1 MTDERLKIVIPMAGL
16 GTRLRPHTWSKPKQL
31 VPVAGKAVI
40 SHVLDGFSSLPDPQN
55 VDFIFIVGYLKEQLP
70 AYMEKHYP
78 DLTVHYVEQP
88 EPRGQSEAIYL
99 AREHLHG
106 PMLMVFADTLVET
119 DFSALASE
127 EADSYTWVKTVED
140 PRRFGVAIV
149 NEAGWVSS
157 LIEKPDS
164 MENRLAA
171 VGFYYFDSAEDVVEA
186 IEEQFRRD
194 VHLKG
199 EFFFVDA
206 VNILLERGLKMRT
219 QEVDVW
225 FDAGTPEALLD
236 TNRYLL
242 DAGRDNSA
250 EAARRDGVV
259 VVPPV
264 YIHPEAE
271 VSASVVGPYASI
283 GPGCRISSSVIRD
296 SILDEGVRMED
307 AVVERSLI
315 GSHARL
321 NGRASIINA
330 GDNSVAV
337 L

>member
-1 MTDERLKIVIPMAGL
+1 MSEERLKIVIPMAGL

-70 AYMEKHYP
+70 EYMEKHYP

-99 AREHLHG
+99 AKEHLHG

-119 DFSALASE
+119 DFSPLALAD
-127 EADSYTWVKTVED
+127 ADSFTWVKTVED

-149 NEAGWVSS
+149 NEAGWVTN
-157 LIEKPDS
+157 LIEKPS
-164 MENRLAA
+164 TAENRLAV
-171 VGFYYFDSAEDVVEA
+171 VGFYYFRRAEDVVDA

-199 EFFFVDA
+199 EYFFVDA

-236 TNRYLL
+236 TNRFLL
-242 DAGRDNSA
+242 DTGRDNTV
-250 EAARRDGVV
+250 EAAQREGIV

-271 VSASVVGPYASI
+271 INASVI
-283 GPGCRISSSVIRD
+283 GPHAAIGAGCRISGSVVRN
-296 SILDEGVRMED
+296 SILDEGVQAEN
-307 AVVERSLI
+307 AIIERSLI
-315 GSHARL
+315 GSNAQVR
-321 NGRASIINA
+321 GRASIINL
-330 GDNSVAV
+330 GDNSVAE